1 MPLFISYLEVAS
13 TGSESPHDDIRPLHA
28 SVRTEAEANPACCVN
43 HKFECNGPLHVV
55 ETPLQADQMVLVQVF
70 HEGQAGVRC
79 PHSFT
84 PDQAQVEE
92 KKQRAHDVSARLEIS
107 RLSLLPAG
115 LPKTLPPSTGTPAL
129 LDGLSWYRQK
139 VLSHVASACFEQQV
153 LYIS

>member
-1 MPLFISYLEVAS
+1 MPLLISYLEVAS

-79 PHSFT
+79 PT
-84 PDQAQVEE
+84 P
-92 KKQRAHDVSARLEIS
+92 
-107 RLSLLPAG
+107 SLL
-115 LPKTLPPSTGTPAL
+115 T
-129 LDGLSWYRQK
+129 R
-139 VLSHVASACFEQQV
+139 HR
-153 LYIS
+153 